1 MSSTPSTGTADSGVF
16 DTLADPKTLQLLLV
30 IAIVIAL
37 LVALWSLRRGL
48 RRIEGRKRIVP
59 YLDGVAALW
68 SGDPEVAV
76 KLLSDVV
83 EADPAN
89 VGARIAYG
97 EALERLGRHA
107 EAHEQH
113 VEANESFG
121 VEGPGIELAIVRD
134 LHAAGAE
141 ADALERVQSALA
153 RHPRDARLLRL
164 AFEIQSEAGQYDAAL
179 DTGRRLLQ
187 RDGGQGLEKALAA
200 VAVQGGLH
208 ALGRHDQDRAT
219 KFFRDALAFDRDNVD
234 ATRALSLMH
243 GDARAALLPGRLD
256 GESPESLRALPSH
269 AGDRNELAVAIDQP
283 GIAVPAMQ
291 RRTLAAILAF
301 FPDAVCAKCGA
312 SRDSDV
318 AICPSC
324 GRSSRRVH
332 ADDGIDEELL
342 DVRLALDEIEQN
354 ERWFQRLAERLVA
367 GDNSVHTTLA
377 RGGTRALTAL
387 LRLAQ
392 QTQANPDLESTLVA
406 IGRDRPQALL
416 DVRAAATGESK
427 RMLEGSRTF
436 LERASGIQSR
446 RSVDDVL
453 APVFR
458 ALGPP
463 AREAITDVLGQAS
476 AIADRGLRG
485 LIVDYF
491 VGLADLEAFD
501 DLGRRFAPVEIVRR
515 LNMTPDDSLVSLFE
529 QLPAGRSFLRD
540 AILADPALDRPR
552 ALVRASLSAGNRDS
566 RNIVRWK
573 ELFAARG
580 PGQRV
585 LGFLVD
591 ALRSLETCATSEA
604 LLEHFRHEALERLVA
619 AFADP
624 EADVSRLESHVRL
637 LRAAGTESA
646 DALVRCF
653 SSAPSE
659 ADERVIALLAEL
671 GKSATAKLEA
681 AYRGKVGWLGA
692 LGAKRFLAKHPRACI
707 ARAIAL
713 TKGRG
718 AEKALE
724 RLAAWE
730 SEPDLVST
738 IREFLRR
745 REGEDHA

>member
-1 MSSTPSTGTADSGVF
+1 MF

-30 IAIVIAL
+30 VAIVVAL
-37 LVALWSLRRGL
+37 LIALWSLRRGL
-48 RRIEGRKRIVP
+48 RRIEGRKRIVQ

-83 EADPAN
+83 DADPAN

-187 RDGGQGLEKALAA
+187 RSAGDGLEKALAA

-256 GESPESLRALPSH
+256 GDSGEHVRALPLH
-269 AGDRNELAVAIDQP
+269 EGEHNAVATVAIDQTGHAAP
-283 GIAVPAMQ
+283 AVP

-318 AICPSC
+318 TVCPSC

-354 ERWFQRLAERLVA
+354 ERWFQRLAERLVS

-392 QTQANPDLESTLVA
+392 QTQANPDLETTLVA
-406 IGRDRPQALL
+406 IGRERPQALL
-416 DVRAAATGESK
+416 DVRAAALGDSK

-458 ALGPP
+458 ALGAP

-485 LIVDYF
+485 LIIDYF

-515 LNMTPDDSLVSLFE
+515 LNLIPDDSLVALFE

-591 ALRSLETCATSEA
+591 ALRSLETCATGEA

-624 EADVSRLESHVRL
+624 EADVSRLEPHARL

-671 GKSATAKLEA
+671 GKPATAKLEA
-681 AYRGKVGWLGA
+681 VYRGKVGWLGA

-707 ARAIAL
+707 ARAIAS

-745 REGEDHA
+745 REGEEHA